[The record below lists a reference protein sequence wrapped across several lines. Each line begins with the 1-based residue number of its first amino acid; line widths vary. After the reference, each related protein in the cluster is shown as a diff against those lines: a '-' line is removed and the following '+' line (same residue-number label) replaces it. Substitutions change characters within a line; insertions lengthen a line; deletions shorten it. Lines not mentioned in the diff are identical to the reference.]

1 MQRLLGIGVKGTRLD
16 AIDAFNHMY
25 IWKGC
30 GASAFGRR
38 VVVPNMKRVSSG
50 RSEFCNNLTQNLTQ
64 RSEFKDVLYL
74 EGHHTERQSIEHYIG
89 LWESV
94 NDIRVQAG
102 EAKFAQFISFI
113 QESTQFLD
121 HIDAEYLTRA
131 WLARK
136 A

>member
-1 MQRLLGIGVKGTRLD
+1 
-16 AIDAFNHMY
+16 
-25 IWKGC
+25 
-30 GASAFGRR
+30 
-38 VVVPNMKRVSSG
+38 MKRVSSG
-50 RSEFCNNLTQNLTQ
+50 RSEFCNNLTRNLTL
-64 RSEFKDVLYL
+64 RPEFKDVLYL
-74 EGHHTERQSIEHYIG
+74 EGHHTERQTIEHYIG

-102 EAKFAQFISFI
+102 EAKFAQFINYI
-113 QESTQFLD
+113 KESMHNLD